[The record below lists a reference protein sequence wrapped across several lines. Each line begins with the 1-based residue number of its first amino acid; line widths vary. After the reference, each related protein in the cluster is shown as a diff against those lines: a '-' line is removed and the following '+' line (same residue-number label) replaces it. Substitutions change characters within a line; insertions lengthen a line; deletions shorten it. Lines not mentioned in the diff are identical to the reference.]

1 MVDLH
6 WKSKMLSSDMSSK
19 TPKISL
25 SDKPS
30 PRSSSLP
37 SLQLPFHTADI
48 SAAVPPLCA
57 AYDQYLHLPELRK
70 LWNSRDFPNWSNEPI
85 IKPALQ
91 ALEITFRFLS
101 TVFSDIRPYANRREW
116 NRRVE
121 SLATSQIEIIALLCE
136 DEEQNP
142 ETRGTA
148 PTADLSISDCQSR
161 SYSETSMLPR
171 LATWYKS
178 KDVAQRILLSVECQM
193 RRCFYTLGL
202 GEPNLAGKP
211 SLRYDAVC
219 KPNDVH
225 ALKTTPFDDRVENY
239 ENHALH
245 ATHQIGESW
254 IHASRKLLERIM
266 EAIEGRRF
274 EKAAEDCYAVE
285 RIWKLL
291 AEVEDV
297 HLMMDPG
304 DFLKLKNQL
313 SVRSSCGET
322 SAFCFRSKELVE
334 VTKLCRDLRQR
345 VPEILEVEV
354 DPKGGPRIQEAA
366 MKLYVVEKTS
376 EFEKV
381 HLLQAMQAIEAAM
394 KRFFYAYK
402 QVLTVVM
409 GSSEAN
415 GNRVGLSCDGGDSLT
430 QIFMEPTYFPSLDAA
445 KTFLG
450 YFWDNDHKWV

>member
-6 WKSKMLSSDMSSK
+6 WKSKMSTSHMPSK
-19 TPKISL
+19 TPKLSL
-25 SDKPS
+25 SDKLS
-30 PRSSSLP
+30 PRGSLP
-37 SLQLPFHTADI
+37 SLQLPFRTTDI
-48 SAAVPPLCA
+48 SAAAPSFCA
-57 AYDQYLHLPELRK
+57 AYDHYLRLPELRK

-85 IKPALQ
+85 LKPALQ

-101 TVFSDIRPYANRREW
+101 TVFSDIRPYSNRREW

-121 SLATSQIEIIALLCE
+121 SIAARQIEIIAMLCE
-136 DEEQNP
+136 DEEHNLA
-142 ETRGTA
+142 TRGTA
-148 PTADLSISDCQSR
+148 PTADLSSSNGSR
-161 SYSETSMLPR
+161 SYSEASLLPR

-193 RRCFYTLGL
+193 RRCPYTLGL
-202 GEPNLAGKP
+202 GEPNLNGKP
-211 SLRYDAVC
+211 SLLYDAVC
-219 KPNDVH
+219 RPDEVH
-225 ALKTTPFDDRVENY
+225 ALQTTPYDDRVENY
-239 ENHALH
+239 ENHAVH
-245 ATHQIGESW
+245 ATHQIVESW
-254 IHASRKLLERIM
+254 IHASWKLLERIGD
-266 EAIEGRRF
+266 AIEGRRF

-304 DFLKLKNQL
+304 DFLRLKNQL
-313 SVRSSCGET
+313 SVRSSSGET
-322 SAFCFRSKELVE
+322 ASFCFRSRELVE
-334 VTKLCRDLRQR
+334 VTKMCRDLRHR

-366 MKLYVVEKTS
+366 MKLYVAEKNS

-381 HLLQAMQAIEAAM
+381 QVLQAMQAIEAAM

-402 QVLTVVM
+402 QVLAVVM

-415 GNRVGLSCDGGDSLT
+415 GNRVGLNSDAGDSLT
-430 QIFMEPTYFPSLDAA
+430 QIFLEPTYFPSLDAA

-450 YFWDNDHKWV
+450 YLWDNNDNNKWV